1 MRLLT
6 DSHVFVWASAVPKN
20 LSARAA
26 AAIVDPENEV
36 FVSVA
41 SAWELWIKHA
51 KKPIKDFAH
60 VLDGG
65 ARAFREAAALSR
77 IALLDISLQ
86 HVAQV
91 RSLPQHHGDPFDRL
105 LAVQALHEGLILI
118 THDDLFDRYTG
129 LRTLKT

>member
-1 MRLLT
+1 MRLLV
-6 DSHVFVWASAVPKN
+6 DSHVFVWASALPKN
-20 LSARAA
+20 LSARAT
-26 AAIVDPENEV
+26 AAITDPDNEV

-51 KKPIKDFAH
+51 KKPIKEFAH

-65 ARAFREAAALSR
+65 ARSFREAAMLSR

-86 HVAQV
+86 HAAFV
-91 RSLPQHHGDPFDRL
+91 RGLPRHHGDPFDRL
-105 LAVQALHEGLILI
+105 LAAQALQEGLILV
-118 THDDLFDRYTG
+118 THDDLFDRYAG